1 LKEVDKSL
9 TMKEEIMA
17 ADVEQL
23 DSMDKEE
30 VSSAV

>member
-1 LKEVDKSL
+1 
-9 TMKEEIMA
+9 MKEEIMA

-30 VSSAV
+30 VSSTV

>member
-1 LKEVDKSL
+1 
-9 TMKEEIMA
+9 MKEEIMA